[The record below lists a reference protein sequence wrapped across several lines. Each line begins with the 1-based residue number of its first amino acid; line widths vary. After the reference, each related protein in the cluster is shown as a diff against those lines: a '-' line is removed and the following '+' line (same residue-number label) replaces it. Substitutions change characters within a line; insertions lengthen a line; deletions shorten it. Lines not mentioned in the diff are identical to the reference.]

1 MRDKL
6 YKLLDHTK
14 DNPVKPEHLPKLY
27 ADAVTKRRE
36 AQTDNSEQ
44 LYGDYENAKIAFGF

>member
-36 AQTDNSEQ
+36 AQTDNSE
-44 LYGDYENAKIAFGF
+44 